1 MAGGM
6 QVVTMRDVG
15 MMSGVFIATAGVV
28 LKIFASPLT
37 PDAMMRHVWANL
49 RSSYFRTTP

>member
-1 MAGGM
+1 MVGGM

-37 PDAMMRHVWANL
+37 PDAMMRHV
-49 RSSYFRTTP
+49 